1 MNFDS
6 KQHWEKVYNTK
17 KPAEVSWYQN
27 YPALSMDLIAFAKID
42 KDQKV
47 IDVGGGASVLV
58 DALLDK
64 GFKDV
69 TVLDISSKAIQ
80 HARERLGQRAQSVQW
95 IEADITQFDP
105 PQQYDVWHDR
115 AVFHFLTQ
123 EEDRKKYISALE
135 KAVKAGGH
143 VVIGTFSLEGPPKC
157 SGLDVERY
165 DPQKMQKELGG
176 SFEFIK
182 SADEIHVTPWNSEQ
196 KFTYFFFKR
205 A

>member
-58 DALLDK
+58 DAVLDK